1 MTRRA
6 LPFSRLILACAL
18 LAAPVATHAQ
28 TRPTTPVPLV
38 APGIAWPSE
47 GGVVRSGVN
56 GLIIDGGLASVDES
70 IEYSLSALTIDA
82 DGVIRFTYADTWT
95 LERPEPSVC
104 DFTFRR
110 VERALTQAEANTL
123 AIRLSTVELDRM
135 KAMKPGLE
143 TTGVQTVEGSAVVRQ
158 IVDRFA
164 WPDAGRTA
172 VGLSKTWI
180 FVRDTKA
187 YYVNKTC
194 VSHDDA
200 SNLIVI
206 DQLIGLNYRPD
217 PVPAA

>member
-6 LPFSRLILACAL
+6 LPSRLILACAL
-18 LAAPVATHAQ
+18 VVAPMAADAQ

-38 APGIAWPSE
+38 APDIAWPSE

-56 GLIIDGGLASVDES
+56 GLIIDDGVASVDES
-70 IEYSLSALTIDA
+70 IEYSLGALTIDA

-95 LERPEPSVC
+95 LERPEPSIC

-110 VERALTQAEANTL
+110 VERAQTQVEANAL
-123 AIRLSTVELDRM
+123 AIRLSAVELERM
-135 KAMKPGLE
+135 KTLRPGLE
-143 TTGVQTVEGSAVVRQ
+143 TTGAQTVEGSAVVRQ
-158 IVDRFA
+158 IVDRFT
-164 WPDAGRTA
+164 WPEAGRTA

-180 FVRDTKA
+180 FVRDAKA

-194 VSHDDA
+194 VSHEDA
-200 SNLIVI
+200 ANLVVI
-206 DQLIGLNYRPD
+206 DQLIGLNYRRD